1 MTLFGRTLDAEAIA
15 SLVFLLMV
23 LVLWTGAWR
32 QDRNWRRWFTGWESA
47 RKARREAE
55 LAGENPPPSSDQ
67 PRGPW
72 G

>member
-1 MTLFGRTLDAEAIA
+1 LTLFGRTLDPEAIA

-23 LVLWTGAWR
+23 LVLWVGALR
-32 QDRNWRRWFTGWESA
+32 DDRDWRRWFVGWEGD

-55 LAGENPPPSSDQ
+55 LAGANPPPPSDQ